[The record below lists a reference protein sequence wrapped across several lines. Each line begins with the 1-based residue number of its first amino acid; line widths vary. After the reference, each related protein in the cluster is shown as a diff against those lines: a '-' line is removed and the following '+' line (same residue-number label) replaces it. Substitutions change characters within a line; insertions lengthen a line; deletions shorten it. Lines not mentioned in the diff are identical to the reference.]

1 MTYLLGANKTPELSW
16 ASRHIS
22 GLWLNRGD
30 GRRVKK
36 KDRDWMFGAG
46 FCFRLYL
53 NYTVPLRV
61 QSMLQMSK
69 TSYGS
74 MSCKCGSERVLLSG
88 GRRLWR
94 PASGWEPN
102 ICGGSAVIL
111 NRLSASTAGD
121 GGANLG
127 GVNQDHLSMLAAWS
141 GGPPTH
147 PTAGPPR

>member
-36 KDRDWMFGAG
+36 KDRYWMQAFALDSTWTTQ
-46 FCFRLYL
+46 FLCEYNRC
-53 NYTVPLRV
+53 
-61 QSMLQMSK
+61 
-69 TSYGS
+69 
-74 MSCKCGSERVLLSG
+74 CKCQKPATVAWAASAAPSVCYLADRDSDG
-88 GRRLWR
+88 WR

-111 NRLSASTAGD
+111 NRLSASTASD

-127 GVNQDHLSMLAAWS
+127 GVNQDHLSVLAAWS